1 MLLALVVAISSA
13 AALLGTWLHDTVV
26 QPSGWN
32 DAVGDLLEDDEVAAE
47 VAAIITDRVVTS
59 AIDELIDVP
68 LLPGGIEARAE
79 DAIRDRVTPVVDRV
93 LRSEAAEAAW
103 RTAVER
109 SHPSV
114 VALLRDDD
122 NGLVGDRTV
131 RLDLAPLADR
141 IVDSVG
147 GALSDALSI
156 GGIDVDLRPDLD
168 VDLSVELL
176 DLRDA
181 ETALDVADVAERRRV
196 GWIVLAA
203 VSAGAAVLVGPHRRW
218 WLAIAGLSVVAAA
231 ASSAYVLRAVE
242 PDGLPNTW
250 THVAAT
256 ADPYSAQTAGV
267 GGVLLALALVAGFV
281 RRIRVA

>member
-1 MLLALVVAISSA
+1 MVAVSSA

-26 QPSGWN
+26 QPTGWS

-47 VAAIITDRVVTS
+47 VGAIITDRLVAS
-59 AIDELIDVP
+59 AIDELVDVP

-79 DAIRDRVTPVVDRV
+79 GAIRDRIAPVVDRV

-109 SHPSV
+109 SHPGV

-122 NGLVGDRTV
+122 TGLVGDRTV

-141 IVDSVG
+141 IVGAVG

-168 VDLSVELL
+168 VDLSVTLL
-176 DLRDA
+176 DLRNA
-181 ETALDVADVAERRRV
+181 ETALDVADLAEQRRV

-203 VSAGAAVLVGPHRRW
+203 VAAGAAVALGPHRRR
-218 WLAIAGLSVVAAA
+218 WLAIAGLSVAAA
-231 ASSAYVLRAVE
+231 AAASAYVLRAVE

-250 THVAAT
+250 AHVTAT
-256 ADPYSAQTAGV
+256 ADPYVAQTALV
-267 GGVLLALALVAGFV
+267 GGVLLAFAAVAGVV
-281 RRIRVA
+281 RRLRVG

>member
-1 MLLALVVAISSA
+1 MVAVSSA
-13 AALLGTWLHDTVV
+13 SALTGTWLHDTVV
-26 QPSGWN
+26 QPAGWS

-47 VAAIITDRVVTS
+47 VGAIITDRLVAS
-59 AIDELIDVP
+59 AIDELVDVP
-68 LLPGGIEARAE
+68 LLPGGIEARTE
-79 DAIRDRVTPVVDRV
+79 DAIRDRIAPVVDRV

-122 NGLVGDRTV
+122 TGLVGDRTV

-141 IVDSVG
+141 IVDTVG

-168 VDLSVELL
+168 VDLTVTLL

-181 ETALDVADVAERRRV
+181 DTALDVADVAERRRV
-196 GWIVLAA
+196 GWIVVAA
-203 VSAGAAVLVGPHRRW
+203 VATCTTVLLGPRRRW
-218 WLAIAGLSVVAAA
+218 WLAIVGASIVAAA
-231 ASSAYVLRAVE
+231 TAAAYAVRAVE

-250 THVAAT
+250 AHVTAT
-256 ADPYSAQTAGV
+256 ADPYVQRTALV
-267 GGVLLALALVAGFV
+267 GGALLVLAALTGVV
-281 RRIRVA
+281 RRVRVG

>member
-1 MLLALVVAISSA
+1 MVAISSA

-26 QPSGWN
+26 QPTGWS

-47 VAAIITDRVVTS
+47 VGAIITDRLVAS
-59 AIDELIDVP
+59 AIDELVDVP

-79 DAIRDRVTPVVDRV
+79 DAIRDRIAPVVDRV

-114 VALLRDDD
+114 VALVRDDD
-122 NGLVGDRTV
+122 TGLVGDRTV

-141 IVDSVG
+141 IVDAVG

-168 VDLSVELL
+168 VDLSVTLL

-181 ETALDVADVAERRRV
+181 QTALDVADLAEQRRV

-203 VSAGAAVLVGPHRRW
+203 VAAGAAVVLGPHRRW
-218 WLAIAGLSVVAAA
+218 LLAIAGLSVAAA
-231 ASSAYVLRAVE
+231 AAASAYVLRAVE

-250 THVAAT
+250 AHVTAT
-256 ADPYSAQTAGV
+256 ADPYVARTALV
-267 GGVLLALALVAGFV
+267 GGALLALAAVAGAV
-281 RRIRVA
+281 RRLRVG